1 MVLTL
6 IFAIAIQFGVL
17 IGIVLY
23 RKHRSPPRERVC
35 YRCGKIL
42 QPDPL
47 QYMGLD
53 YCMICREVVSA
64 MAWMITTPGGPPFG
78 FPGGPGYL
86 KPPEQFRDL
95 EAKKNG

>member
-1 MVLTL
+1 MVLV
-6 IFAIAIQFGVL
+6 IAVFAALLLGGVLGIAIVL
-17 IGIVLY
+17 Q
-23 RKHRSPPRERVC
+23 RRHPPRERVC

-42 QPDPL
+42 EPDPL
-47 QYMGLD
+47 QFMGLD
-53 YCMICREVVSA
+53 YCMICRDVVSA

-95 EAKKNG
+95 EVKKHG